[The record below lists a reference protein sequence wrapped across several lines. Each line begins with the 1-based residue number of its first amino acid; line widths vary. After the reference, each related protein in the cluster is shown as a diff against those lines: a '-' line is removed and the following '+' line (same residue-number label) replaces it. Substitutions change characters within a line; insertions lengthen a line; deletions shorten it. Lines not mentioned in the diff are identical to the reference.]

1 MGSRIVDLKSITFCG
16 RRLTRRRISDIQRTV
31 ELFPSLSRDEL
42 ASAICSHL
50 GWRTPKGGES
60 PGSCLRML
68 HVHVIRGL
76 HAVFGIKRK
85 TGADIDHFIPGDR
98 EDVVMEIASRKGT
111 LATCGAHCL
120 RLVKNTSSAKRSSS
134 SEPPCWIRSNTPSR
148 NWRSGIAQDGAW
160 KNGTRC
166 PNNGWRW
173 KTSMD
178 QASGECNRNSM
189 PASP

>member
-1 MGSRIVDLKSITFCG
+1 MLYGIVSDGKWMGSRIVDLKSIRFCG

-85 TGADIDHFIPGDR
+85 TGADIDHLIPGDR
-98 EDVVMEIASRKGT
+98 EDVVM
-111 LATCGAHCL
+111 
-120 RLVKNTSSAKRSSS
+120 
-134 SEPPCWIRSNTPSR
+134 W
-148 NWRSGIAQDGAW
+148 
-160 KNGTRC
+160 
-166 PNNGWRW
+166 
-173 KTSMD
+173 
-178 QASGECNRNSM
+178 
-189 PASP
+189 

>member
-1 MGSRIVDLKSITFCG
+1 MDLKSIRLCG
-16 RRLTRRRISDIQRTV
+16 RRLTRRRISDTQRTV

-68 HVHVIRGL
+68 HVHVIRRL

-98 EDVVMEIASRKGT
+98 EDVVMEIAPRKGT

-120 RLVKNTSSAKRSSS
+120 RLVKYPRRQNGLHPRNHPAGF
-134 SEPPCWIRSNTPSR
+134 RSNTPSR

-166 PNNGWRW
+166 PNKRMEVEDFHGPSERGV
-173 KTSMD
+173 K
-178 QASGECNRNSM
+178 QKLYM